1 MFNSFQPLHPH
12 RPQSSASTYLS
23 PSYTSSLNR
32 TSSVREGRATTE
44 ERSSAAVALSPSLYR
59 HSSFNDRSS
68 YRRRASSS
76 SRYSA
81 YTSAYSVAPDYVSAS
96 RRTSLFNGYS
106 GFATY
111 SSISQG
117 LDEITYGGR
126 LSRRGSVTN
135 IAAAAND
142 YSLPTLLATYEA
154 TRAAVVAS
162 TSSSSSSAAAGAD
175 SRQTS
180 RQLSRQQ
187 SHKAAA
193 EEPAAAAAATAA
205 PLPPKSKLKR
215 RVSFTDKEPVIIA
228 RRDEEAADAD
238 EDEGRPAAMM
248 PEPRKPRRKKE
259 KDAAAAA
266 AGVRQKHKK
275 KREKSAEPI
284 PAREQKTE
292 VEVAR
297 ERRRSQPVGDELFEQ
312 VSTRLKEF
320 EIQQKRR
327 QESCGPDRA
336 EATAVV
342 AEAPP
347 VKVAYAVRYPDPAF
361 EDLSSACSSKGMSS
375 SECSPPQKPR
385 QNRNSGIFAS
395 SSPSASG
402 MAASAAA
409 VADPF
414 CPGATSVQ
422 YREKAGAT
430 AAAASAAAASRSGSK
445 RNSLDGKTVQGLA
458 QDLAAECAKAY
469 ALMESSLS
477 KLSSEFGGGPFGMA
491 SKSKVRVRVRRG
503 FGG

>member
-1 MFNSFQPLHPH
+1 MGFIFGRFFNLIELPP
-12 RPQSSASTYLS
+12 
-23 PSYTSSLNR
+23 
-32 TSSVREGRATTE
+32 
-44 ERSSAAVALSPSLYR
+44 
-59 HSSFNDRSS
+59 
-68 YRRRASSS
+68 
-76 SRYSA
+76 RYSA
-81 YTSAYSVAPDYVSAS
+81 YSSAYSAAPDYVSAS

-106 GFATY
+106 GFAMY

-126 LSRRGSVTN
+126 LSRRNSVTDNRTRGSVTN
-135 IAAAAND
+135 IAAAND

-154 TRAAVVAS
+154 TRTAVA
-162 TSSSSSSAAAGAD
+162 SSSSAGAD
-175 SRQTS
+175 AAQNSGRDSASRQTS
-180 RQLSRQQ
+180 RQMSRQQ
-187 SHKAAA
+187 SHKAEASESA
-193 EEPAAAAAATAA
+193 PAAA

-228 RRDEEAADAD
+228 RRDEEGDD
-238 EDEGRPAAMM
+238 EDEGDL

-259 KDAAAAA
+259 RDPAVA
-266 AGVRQKHKK
+266 VRQKHKK
-275 KREKSAEPI
+275 KREKSAEPMA
-284 PAREQKTE
+284 AREQRAE

-320 EIQQKRR
+320 EFQQKRST
-327 QESCGPDRA
+327 ESCGPERA
-336 EATAVV
+336 EATAV
-342 AEAPP
+342 AEASP

-361 EDLSSACSSKGMSS
+361 EDLSSACSSKGMTS
-375 SECSPPQKPR
+375 SEASPPQKPR

-395 SSPSASG
+395 SSSSSPG
-402 MAASAAA
+402 TAAA
-409 VADPF
+409 AATADQF

-430 AAAASAAAASRSGSK
+430 SSRSGSK

-491 SKSKVRVRVRRG
+491 SKSKVRVAG
-503 FGG
+503 FGFGILDIILSEKWPCRIRIQGNIIDQGYFFCYKEPWLGNSRPHHRPCSTGCNQRPSYGDSRSDKAEQYQPPLN